1 MNINNIDVA
10 TIIGAL
16 IAVAGT
22 ILVNWLGNRKG
33 YKDIDRKIGQ
43 LDNTTLSGEHS
54 KIINDIIHTIEDSS
68 ENLNNTINK
77 KIGVLDNTTLSG
89 QNNDIIKK
97 VDDISQFLIKERDTN
112 LQKSN
117 LLSYYVQKINSS
129 IENLSDFA
137 EIMKNFSAENSELKA
152 ENYTIKNENKQ
163 LTQENADLKEQL
175 SHYQNLQQ
183 SNNFTQ
189 SY

>member
-1 MNINNIDVA
+1 MEIAVA

-77 KIGVLDNTTLSG
+77 KSA
-89 QNNDIIKK
+89 
-97 VDDISQFLIKERDTN
+97 FLIIQRSSVKIMI
-112 LQKSN
+112 
-117 LLSYYVQKINSS
+117 LSKRSMIYLSS
-129 IENLSDFA
+129 
-137 EIMKNFSAENSELKA
+137 
-152 ENYTIKNENKQ
+152 
-163 LTQENADLKEQL
+163 
-175 SHYQNLQQ
+175 
-183 SNNFTQ
+183 
-189 SY
+189 

>member
-1 MNINNIDVA
+1 MDIAVA

-54 KIINDIIHTIEDSS
+54 KITNDIINNSKK
-68 ENLNNTINK
+68 LNNIINR

-97 VDDISQFLIKERDTN
+97 VDDISQFLIKERDTK

-129 IENLSDFA
+129 IDNISDFA
-137 EIMKNFSAENSELKA
+137 EIIKNLSAENSELKA

-189 SY
+189 NY